1 MKKQAA
7 VSISTIG
14 FAVFTMLFGSGN
26 ILYPVKAGV
35 LSGNHYLA
43 GIAGFLL
50 TGVLIPIIG
59 LIAMMLF
66 DGDYKA
72 FFNRIGRIPG
82 FFAILFCMLIIGPL
96 IVMPRCVTVPF
107 DMLSPFLPEAIS
119 LPIFS
124 ALFCIITFLLT
135 YKESGLLNLLGTYIF
150 PILIGSLG
158 LIIVLGLMGTDHA
171 IIEQALS
178 AKSIF
183 LEQLV
188 HGFQTLD
195 LLGALF
201 FAFII
206 VRLIKS
212 NTTNAQLSSKQL
224 AMMCLKGSMI
234 TAALMTAFY
243 VGLMFLG
250 AYYAYLIEPTM
261 NGVEIFR
268 MIALHVVGEHG
279 ILLLITAVII
289 TCLSTLTAL
298 AAVFAEYLRNEICNK
313 SISYVQSLII
323 GLTITM
329 VISNFGLTQI
339 LNWGFPIAAAGYP
352 IIVVI
357 TACNI
362 AYKLFDF
369 QWIKLP
375 VFITTIVIV
384 AMSTHQFWLK

>member
-1 MKKQAA
+1 MKNKTT

-14 FAVFTMLFGSGN
+14 FAVFTMLFGAGN
-26 ILYPVKAGV
+26 ISYPIKAGV
-35 LSGNHYLA
+35 LSGSHYLA

-66 DGDYKA
+66 DGNYTT
-72 FFNRIGRIPG
+72 FFNRTGRIPG

-107 DMLSPFLPEAIS
+107 DMLSPFLPEIIS
-119 LPIFS
+119 LPVFS
-124 ALFCIITFLLT
+124 ALFCAVTFLLT
-135 YKESGLLNLLGTYIF
+135 YKESGMLNLLGKYIF
-150 PILIGSLG
+150 PVLIGSLG
-158 LIIVLGLMGTDHA
+158 LIISIGLMGTHET
-171 IIEQALS
+171 IRQTLP
-178 AKSIF
+178 AKSVF
-183 LEQLV
+183 LEQLI

-212 NTTNAQLSSKQL
+212 NTSQSELSSKQL
-224 AMMCLKGSMI
+224 AVMCLKGSMI
-234 TAALMTAFY
+234 TAALMTTFY
-243 VGLMFLG
+243 VGLMLLG
-250 AYYAYLIEPTM
+250 VYYADLVQPTM
-261 NGVEIFR
+261 NGAEMFR
-268 MIALHVVGEHG
+268 IIALHVVGQRG

-313 SISYVQSLII
+313 SISYVQSLLI
-323 GLTITM
+323 GLTVTM
-329 VISNFGLTQI
+329 IISNFGLTQI

-357 TACNI
+357 TLCNI

-375 VFITTIVIV
+375 VFITTMTIV
-384 AMSTHQFWLK
+384 AMSTHQYWLA